1 MLLSNMFF
9 RKNVWMVI
17 CDDSSIPI
25 TVDLVVQTGDYST
38 SIRDALIYQAY
49 AINTTS
55 KSVEIAK
62 KVRLVSELKVKK
74 IIRNVVSM

>member
-1 MLLSNMFF
+1 MFF